1 MRTVTLDEL
10 PGLVGSELAVS
21 GWLLVDQDRINR
33 FAQVTGDHQ
42 WIHVDAARAAAGP
55 FGRTIAHGFLTLSL
69 LPALFADALTVQSGL
84 AINYGLDRVRFP
96 QPLPADSRVRGRF
109 TLKSLTPVPSPA
121 GDDTGYQVVMTATVE
136 AEGIDKP
143 VCVADLVTRRYR

>member
-69 LPALFADALTVQSGL
+69 LPVLFADAVTVQSGL